1 MENFDIKNYVNQMKK
16 FFDENPNDLY
26 DLIGKMDSDKFYKK
40 VGKVAE
46 KNFQE
51 TGLVEITQNQLID
64 IVIDLYEEMGQTP
77 KKIVLDGIFQKT
89 SAGFIC
95 LN

>member
-26 DLIGKMDSDKFYKK
+26 ELIGKMDSDKFYKK
-40 VGKVAE
+40 VGEVAE

>member
-1 MENFDIKNYVNQMKK
+1 MENFEINKYINQLKK

-40 VGKVAE
+40 VGEIAQ
-46 KNFQE
+46 KNYQE
-51 TGLVEITQNQLID
+51 TGLVEIKQNQLID
-64 IVIDLYEEMGQTP
+64 IVIDLYEEMGHTP
-77 KKIVLDGIFQKT
+77 TKIEIDGIFQKT

>member
-1 MENFDIKNYVNQMKK
+1 MENFEINKYINQLKK

-40 VGKVAE
+40 VGVIAQ
-46 KNFQE
+46 KNYQE
-51 TGLVEITQNQLID
+51 TGLVEIKQNQLID
-64 IVIDLYEEMGQTP
+64 IVIDLYEEMGHTP
-77 KKIVLDGIFQKT
+77 TKIEIDGIFQKT
-89 SAGFIC
+89 SPGFIC